1 MANKKHTQMN
11 ITFQVSFATPL
22 NDDEVTDIMREMVMK
37 KCKRINYYCEQWD
50 SGTIKIL
57 SYADKK

>member
-22 NDDEVTDIMREMVMK
+22 NDDEVTGIMRELDFDIDHPLVS
-37 KCKRINYYCEQWD
+37 D
-50 SGTIKIL
+50 VIL
-57 SYADKK
+57 RKLSK

>member
-22 NDDEVTDIMREMVMK
+22 NDDEVTDVMK
-37 KCKRINYYCEQWD
+37 ELDLDLKHPLVNSIELRKL
-50 SGTIKIL
+50 TK
-57 SYADKK
+57 